1 MEGGSDAS
9 SKDDESDHLYVLRVI
24 IPLGSAPV
32 SAIGTDSAQADTPAA
47 GPARERWAGSG
58 LSVERR
64 PEDLPAT
71 GFGLTGD
78 TVREERY
85 LQVLQPVPTVLARNA
100 DEVQRA
106 YREYRESAR
115 THRPAQDVYRHAD
128 ADLVLAVFIAVM
140 LALLLGGQLARPLL
154 MLLQGTKEVAEG
166 DPHPSAS

>member
-1 MEGGSDAS
+1 M
-9 SKDDESDHLYVLRVI
+9 LRVI

-47 GPARERWAGSG
+47 GPARKPGRWAGSG

-106 YREYRESAR
+106 YQNTRRKRSDAPACARCISAR
-115 THRPAQDVYRHAD
+115 
-128 ADLVLAVFIAVM
+128 
-140 LALLLGGQLARPLL
+140 
-154 MLLQGTKEVAEG
+154 
-166 DPHPSAS
+166 